1 MQINRLTQDREL
13 TKDEIAGVSSSVY
26 GTTKHVRTSEKYQ
39 FIPTETIMADL
50 KAEGW
55 VPFGV
60 QSVVARKLEDQLTSK
75 HLLRFRNINE
85 TAVVIDKDKVVP
97 EIVITNS
104 HDGRNAFRA
113 HMGIFRM
120 VCANGLIAADPR
132 TEESL
137 RVTHKGYSKEMITAM
152 IANLVAHFTEKVK
165 EIKTYKTLIM
175 KPEQMVA
182 FAEEA
187 IGVRW
192 RYEYDRPQGLTPEL
206 VLATRRVE
214 DQVKDLWTTY
224 NVIEE
229 NLMKGG
235 IQAVNNNG
243 RVISTRPMKNVR
255 EQVRIEKALWELM
268 AKTADVVAA

>member
-1 MQINRLTQDREL
+1 MQNNGLRKEEAL
-13 TKDEIAGVSSSVY
+13 TKEEIAGISSAVF
-26 GTTKHVRTSEKYQ
+26 GDTKHSRTSDKYQ
-39 FIPTETIMADL
+39 FIPTETVMDDL

-60 QSVVARKLEDQLTSK
+60 QSVVARKVEDRLTSK
-75 HLLRFRNINE
+75 HLLRFRNTNDL
-85 TAVVIDKDKVVP
+85 TVKIDKDVVVP

-132 TEESL
+132 TEEAL
-137 RVTHKGYSKEMITAM
+137 RVTHKGYSREMIITM
-152 IANLVAHFTEKVK
+152 IKTLIEHFSTKV
-165 EIKTYKTLIM
+165 EDIKTYKTIEL
-175 KPEQMVA
+175 KPQVA
-182 FAEEA
+182 LDFAEEA

-192 RYEYDRPQGLTPEL
+192 RYEYDRPEGLTPEL
-206 VLATRRVE
+206 VLATRRAE
-214 DQVKDLWTTY
+214 DKSNDLWTTY
-224 NVIEE
+224 NIIEE

-235 IQAVNNNG
+235 IQAVNANG

-255 EQVRIEKALWELM
+255 EQVRIEKSLWELM
-268 AKTADVVAA
+268 AKTAEAVA

>member
-1 MQINRLTQDREL
+1 
-13 TKDEIAGVSSSVY
+13 
-26 GTTKHVRTSEKYQ
+26 
-39 FIPTETIMADL
+39 
-50 KAEGW
+50 

-60 QSVVARKLEDQLTSK
+60 QSVVARKVEDQLTSK
-75 HLLRFRNINE
+75 HLLRFRNLNDL
-85 TAVVIDKDKVVP
+85 AVVIDKDKVIP

-120 VCANGLIAADPR
+120 VCANGMIAADPR
-132 TEESL
+132 TEEKL
-137 RVTHKGYSKEMITAM
+137 RVTHKGYSREMILEM
-152 IANLVAHFTEKVK
+152 IKTIVTHFGEKV
-165 EIKTYKTLIM
+165 EDIKTYKTIEL
-175 KPEQMVA
+175 KPQQA
-182 FAEEA
+182 IDFAEQA

-206 VLATRRVE
+206 VLATRRAE
-214 DQVKDLWTTY
+214 DHAKDLWTTY

-235 IQAVNNNG
+235 IQAVNDRG

-255 EQVRIEKALWELM
+255 EQVRIEKSLWELM
-268 AKTADVVAA
+268 ATTADAVA

>member
-1 MQINRLTQDREL
+1 MQINRLTEDREL
-13 TKDEIAGVSSSVY
+13 TKDEIASVSSSVF
-26 GTTKHVRTSEKYQ
+26 GKTKHARTSEKYQ
-39 FIPTETIMADL
+39 FIPTETIMDDL

-75 HLLRFRNINE
+75 HLLRFRNIND
-85 TAVVIDKDKVVP
+85 ASVVIDQDTVIP

-132 TEESL
+132 TEETL
-137 RVTHKGYSKEMITAM
+137 RVTHKGYSKEMITKM
-152 IANLVAHFTEKVK
+152 IADLVAHFTEKVN
-165 EIKTYKTLIM
+165 EIKNYKTLIM
-175 KPEQMVA
+175 KPEQMA
-182 FAEEA
+182 SFAEEA

-206 VLATRRVE
+206 VLATRRKE
-214 DQVKDLWTTY
+214 DHTKDLWTVY

-235 IQAVNNNG
+235 IQAVNDNG

-255 EQVRIEKALWELM
+255 EQVRIEKALWGLM
-268 AKTADVVAA
+268 DKQAKVLAA

>member
-1 MQINRLTQDREL
+1 MQINRLTEDREL
-13 TKDEIAGVSSSVY
+13 TKDEIASVSSSVF
-26 GTTKHVRTSEKYQ
+26 GTTKHARTSEKYQ
-39 FIPTETIMADL
+39 FIPTETIMDDL

-75 HLLRFRNINE
+75 HLLRFRNLNDIS
-85 TAVVIDKDKVVP
+85 VVIDKDKVVP

-137 RVTHKGYSKEMITAM
+137 RVTHKGYSKDMITKM
-152 IANLVAHFTEKVK
+152 IADLVAHFTDKVN
-165 EIKTYKTLIM
+165 EIKTFKTLIM
-175 KPEQMVA
+175 KPEQMVN

-187 IGVRW
+187 IGIRW

-206 VLATRRVE
+206 VLQTRRSE
-214 DQVKDLWTTY
+214 DHAKDLWTVY

-235 IQAVNNNG
+235 IQAVNENG

-255 EQVRIEKALWELM
+255 EQVRIEKSLWELM
-268 AKTADVVAA
+268 SKQAEVLA

>member
-1 MQINRLTQDREL
+1 MQINRLQKDEAL
-13 TKDEIAGVSSSVY
+13 TRDEIAGVARSVY
-26 GTTKHVRTSEKYQ
+26 GNTKHARTSDKYQ
-39 FIPTETIMADL
+39 FIPTETIMDDL

-60 QSVVARKLEDQLTSK
+60 QSVVARKVEDQLTSK
-75 HLLRFRNINE
+75 HLLRFRNDNDLK
-85 TAVVIDKDKVVP
+85 VVIDKDVVVP

-137 RVTHKGYSKEMITAM
+137 RVTHKGYSREMILNM
-152 IANLVAHFTEKVK
+152 IKTLIDHFSQKV
-165 EIKTYKTLIM
+165 EDIKTYKTIEL
-175 KPEQMVA
+175 KPQIALDM
-182 FAEEA
+182 AEKA
-187 IGVRW
+187 IGIRW

-206 VLATRRVE
+206 VLQTRRTE
-214 DQVKDLWTTY
+214 DHSNDLWTTY

-235 IQAVNNNG
+235 IQATNDNG

-255 EQVRIEKALWELM
+255 EQVRIEKSLWELM
-268 AKTADVVAA
+268 AETAEAVA

>member
-1 MQINRLTQDREL
+1 MKINRLQKNEAL
-13 TKDEIAGVSSSVY
+13 TRDEIAAIAQSVY
-26 GTTKHVRTSEKYQ
+26 GNTKHTRTSDKYQ
-39 FIPTETIMADL
+39 FIPTETIMDDL
-50 KAEGW
+50 EAEGW

-60 QSVVARKLEDQLTSK
+60 QSVVARKVEDQLTSK
-75 HLLRFRNINE
+75 HLLRFRNKNDLRV
-85 TAVVIDKDKVVP
+85 TIDKDVVVP

-137 RVTHKGYSKEMITAM
+137 RVTHKSYTREIIIKMI
-152 IANLVAHFTEKVK
+152 
-165 EIKTYKTLIM
+165 KTLIERFSSKVEDIKIYKTIEL
-175 KPEQMVA
+175 KPKQA
-182 FAEEA
+182 LDFAERA

-206 VLATRRVE
+206 VLTTRRAE
-214 DQVKDLWTTY
+214 DKSNDLWTIY

-235 IQAVNNNG
+235 IRVVNDRG
-243 RVISTRPMKNVR
+243 RVISTRSMKNVR
-255 EQVRIEKALWELM
+255 EQVRIEKTLWGLM
-268 AKTADVVAA
+268 EEIAAAAA